1 MEIINNKVNLVLW
14 FEKYWIICLIYI
26 FKYNE
31 NVSVVFEVFMKL
43 NEKVLLYYG
52 VDNVLILRFLY
63 YFGLFFF
70 YDFYK

>member
-31 NVSVVFEVFMKL
+31 NVSVVFEVVMKL